1 MVLEAVVANPEVF
14 SVEIDVFANFTGEV
28 VGRLSARIAF
38 VADAISQPAVL
49 ALQADAIPQ
58 VVEATL
64 AAFCGPSFH
73 RGIGLRCVGGGVVHN
88 P

>member
-1 MVLEAVVANPEVF
+1 LVLEAVVANPEVF
-14 SVEIDVFANFTGEV
+14 SVEVDVFALDGEV
-28 VGRLSARIAF
+28 VGRLSAQMAF
-38 VADAISQPAVL
+38 FADAISQPAVL

-64 AAFCGPSFH
+64 AAFCGPSFD
-73 RGIGLRCVGGGVVHN
+73 RGIGLRCVGGGVVHK